1 METYTYR
8 CCCGHECAH
17 TYDDGL
23 DCIAHG
29 GDLRCPKCRSM
40 EIDFYPLLKTQLEAA
55 RRARRAERE
64 RAATESI
71 QNLELAAEGL
81 GLR

>member
-8 CCCGHECAH
+8 CACGHEFSH

-23 DCIAHG
+23 DCIQHG
-29 GDLRCPKCRSM
+29 ADLRCPKCRCM
-40 EIDFYPLLKTQLEAA
+40 EIDFCPPLKAQLEAA

-64 RAATESI
+64 RAAEQSI